1 MTNDKRTIT
10 VNELAEWLGISR
22 PTAYGL
28 VRQDGFPAIRVSE
41 RRIVIPVDKLEEWI
55 DREATKHSI

>member
-1 MTNDKRTIT
+1 MSNEKRTIT

-41 RRIVIPVDKLEEWI
+41 RRIVIPVVKLEEWV

>member
-1 MTNDKRTIT
+1 MSNEKRTIT

-55 DREATKHSI
+55 DREATKHRI